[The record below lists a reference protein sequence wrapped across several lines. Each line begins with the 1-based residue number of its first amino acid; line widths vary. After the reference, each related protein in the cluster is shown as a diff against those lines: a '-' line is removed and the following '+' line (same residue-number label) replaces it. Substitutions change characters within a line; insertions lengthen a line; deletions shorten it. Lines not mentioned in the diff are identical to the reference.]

1 MATEL
6 GKAYVQII
14 PSAKGIGGM
23 LSSEIAGEAGAAG
36 HAAGLSLVGQLKGV
50 IGAAA
55 IGKFLGDSISTGAEF
70 DKSMSQV
77 AATMGLTMDEMAD
90 QVGTVDLAW
99 GTFTGNLR
107 DYAQEMGA
115 NTAFSATESAD
126 ALNYMAL
133 AGYDVQ
139 TSMEMLPNVLNMAA
153 AGNMDL
159 ARASDM
165 VTDTQTAFGLSL
177 DRTSQMVDE
186 MAKAAST
193 GNTSVEQLGD
203 AFLIVGGLTQ
213 ELNGGLVTLENGTTQ
228 SVDGVQELEIA
239 LTAMANAGIKGSE
252 AGTHM
257 RNMLLKLASPTGDGA
272 TAMEKLGLNVFD
284 AAGNM
289 RSLSDIFGDLSN
301 AMAGNVTPAFKNF
314 YDQYAELTPEAV
326 TKLWKKD
333 AEDLNFFGVSIVDN
347 QGKLKEYE
355 EVFNEVQEAFAG
367 GLSQEAKIGTI
378 SDLFNTRDIASAEAL
393 LNAIDQDWDAIGASI
408 LEAEGAAQQMA
419 DTQLDN
425 LAGDVTIF
433 KSALEGVQ
441 IAISDLLTPAL
452 RDVVQLG
459 TNLLSGLTSAIK
471 DGDMSALAEVGT
483 TIITKIGEYIQGA
496 PERLMMGAQ
505 MIEGIVSGIT
515 ENLPQI
521 MEQGQVILGGVIDG
535 LLESIPS
542 LLEQGQQI
550 VENIIGGIS
559 EALPGVLDS
568 SVGLITN
575 FLHGITENLPSIL
588 EKGIEILMTVV
599 NGILDNLPKLI
610 EAAGTLI
617 SEFAAF
623 ILVNLPT
630 ILDAGVQIVF
640 KIVEGIIKSLPEI
653 VASVTKI
660 TIQFITTFAENAPKY
675 LEQGFKLIVH
685 VAAGIIKAIPEL
697 LVAVPQVVAAII
709 DVFIHTNWLE
719 IGINIIEG
727 IASGIVGAIG
737 TLIDAAIDA
746 ARSALNAA
754 KDFLG
759 IASPSKEFA
768 YIGKMSDE
776 GFALG
781 IKKNT
786 GVVDDAISE
795 LSNRAT
801 AQLTTNS
808 FGNLSASQSV
818 SGNDKMD
825 LLLELLSNYLPE
837 IAENKGVDAK
847 SLYNGLNRQL
857 GWALS

>member
-99 GTFTGNLR
+99 GTFSGNLR

-203 AFLIVGGLTQ
+203 AFLVVGGLTQ
-213 ELNGGLVTLENGTTQ
+213 ELNGGMITLENGTSQ

-257 RNMLLKLASPTGDGA
+257 RNMLLKLASPTDDGA

-284 AAGNM
+284 ADGKM

-301 AMAGNVTPAFKNF
+301 AMAGNVTPAFTAF
-314 YDQYAELTPEAV
+314 YEQFAELTPEAV
-326 TKLWKKD
+326 TKAWKKNAD
-333 AEDLNFFGVSIVDN
+333 DLNYFGVSLVDN
-347 QGKLKEYE
+347 EGKLKE
-355 EVFNEVQEAFAG
+355 FNDVYNEIQEAFAG
-367 GLSQEAKIGTI
+367 GLSQEAKIGAI

-408 LEAEGAAQQMA
+408 IDAEGAAQQMA

-433 KSALEGVQ
+433 KSALEGAQ

-459 TNLLSGLTSAIK
+459 TDLLSGLTSAIK

-483 TIITKIGEYIQGA
+483 TLLTKIGEYIQGA
-496 PERLMMGAQ
+496 PERLLMGAQ
-505 MIEGIVSGIT
+505 MIEGIVAGIT

-559 EALPGVLDS
+559 QALPGILDS
-568 SVGLITN
+568 AVGLITN

-588 EKGIEILMTVV
+588 EKGIEILMTIV
-599 NGILDNLPKLI
+599 NGILDNLPNLI

-623 ILVNLPT
+623 LLQNLPT
-630 ILDAGVQIVF
+630 ILDAGVQMLF
-640 KIVEGIIKSLPEI
+640 KLVEGIIQSLPEI
-653 VASVTKI
+653 VESVTKI
-660 TIQFITTFAENAPKY
+660 VIQFVTTLEENAPKY
-675 LEQGFKLIVH
+675 IEQGFKLIVH
-685 VAAGIIKAIPEL
+685 VAAGLIKAIPEL
-697 LVAVPQVVAAII
+697 LVAVPKVVAAII
-709 DVFIHTNWLE
+709 DVFIHTDWLE

-727 IASGIVGAIG
+727 IASGIIGAIG

-759 IASPSKEFA
+759 ISSPSKEFM

-781 IKKNT
+781 IKKNS
-786 GVVDDAISE
+786 GIVDNAISE
-795 LSNRAT
+795 LSNKAT

-808 FGNLSASQSV
+808 FGSFSASQSG

-837 IAENKGVDAK
+837 IAENKGVTAQE
-847 SLYNGLNRQL
+847 LYNGLNRQL
-857 GWALS
+857 GVAIS